1 MRLRLV
7 AEGRT
12 LDIEGGRVAPPER
25 APDFVLD
32 IDIERAEIRPG
43 LVNAHD
49 HLHRNHLPRLGSPP
63 YPNVYAWG
71 DDLHDRFAPE
81 LARREELPRHRALL
95 FGALKNLLGGV
106 TTVVHHDPWEES
118 FDRAFP
124 IRVPRLRAVHSLR
137 LDGAAAR
144 AAAGKGAPVSLHLAE
159 GTDTASAEE
168 VREADT
174 IGLLGRRLL
183 AVHLVG
189 ADADGVARLA
199 RSGAAAVWCPTSN
212 LFLYGRTTPAPLL
225 SSVADVLLGTD
236 ALVSGEGTLLHEL
249 AAARALGLLPDDRLE
264 ASVTVAAA
272 ARLGLPRPSLSPGAP
287 ADLVVLR
294 RPLLSARPRD
304 VALVLVA
311 GRPALADEAFGDVFP
326 ACGVAAEALAVGGVA
341 KRVVAPLGRIAEE
354 VFAETP
360 ACGRILE

>member
-7 AEGRT
+7 GGRRTVDVEGGRIVPPGGAPRLV
-12 LDIEGGRVAPPER
+12 LDIE
-25 APDFVLD
+25 
-32 IDIERAEIRPG
+32 IEGAEVRPG

-49 HLHRNHLPRLGSPP
+49 HLHRNHLPRLGHPP

-81 LARREELPRHRALL
+81 LARREALPRRQALL

-106 TTVVHHDPWEES
+106 TTAVHHDPWDES
-118 FDRAFP
+118 FGGDFP
-124 IRVPRLRAVHSLR
+124 IRVPRLRAIHTLR

-144 AAAGKGAPVSLHLAE
+144 AAAGNGELVSLHLAE
-159 GTDTASAEE
+159 GTDSASAEE
-168 VREADT
+168 VREADR
-174 IGLLGRRLL
+174 IGLLGRNLL

-189 ADADGVARLA
+189 TDADGVERLA

-212 LFLYGRTTPAPLL
+212 LFLYGKTAPVPLL
-225 SSVADVLLGTD
+225 SSATDVLLGTD

-264 ASVTVAAA
+264 AAVTLVAA

-294 RPLLSARPRD
+294 RPLLSAQPRD

-311 GRPALADEAFGDVFP
+311 GRPALADEALGDVFP
-326 ACGVAAEALAVGGVA
+326 ACGVTAEPITVGGVQ
-341 KRVVAPLGRIAEE
+341 KRVVAPLGRLAEE

-360 ACGRILE
+360 ACSRILE